1 MEAQHDVSLSMQ
13 SIQVEHVN
21 AIKELTQTT
30 QQGNFNTIFNDIKK
44 YDGLDKDELE
54 NWIDQIQLACKITER
69 EKDIRKIALAK
80 SAGDVT
86 VCLNSID
93 PNASWSLHKAELRR
107 CFGDNKTRVH
117 SATQLNTFRMQ
128 KDTESLRVYIGLFAD
143 KHYKATNRLA
153 SQDFE
158 LPTKVN
164 FLGKLTNAR
173 IRNKVTQ
180 SKEFQD

>member
-1 MEAQHDVSLSMQ
+1 MEAQYNVSSSMQ

-21 AIKELTQTT
+21 ALKELTQTT

-93 PNASWSLHKAELRR
+93 PNATWSLHKAELRR

-128 KDTESLRVYIGLFAD
+128 KDTESESIYRTLCRQILQGY
-143 KHYKATNRLA
+143 
-153 SQDFE
+153 Q
-158 LPTKVN
+158 
-164 FLGKLTNAR
+164 
-173 IRNKVTQ
+173 
-180 SKEFQD
+180 